1 MPGLKRTNTTG
12 VAALSDPVSAK
23 LYLWHKGLGR
33 LIVWGDCVLIW
44 GVDFRDRVC
53 LCVCACLCD
62 SGCKL
67 IQPSPAAAGQCCS
80 AALLPPRSLLSHR
93 GGLLTQHFCS
103 PTHSWKIPLPVHEL
117 SPLSLSLLSRDI
129 HMLLTSKTGD
139 VRRDEGGGDGRR

>member
-80 AALLPPRSLLSHR
+80 AALLPLRSLLSHR
-93 GGLLTQHFCS
+93 GVCSLSTSALQHTAGKF
-103 PTHSWKIPLPVHEL
+103 HFL
-117 SPLSLSLLSRDI
+117 STSCLLSLSLLSRDI

>member
-1 MPGLKRTNTTG
+1 MPGLKRANTTG

-23 LYLWHKGLGR
+23 LNLWHKGLGR

-44 GVDFRDRVC
+44 AWISGS
-53 LCVCACLCD
+53 CVFVFVCLCD

-80 AALLPPRSLLSHR
+80 AALLLLRSLLSHR

-117 SPLSLSLLSRDI
+117 SPLSLSPES
-129 HMLLTSKTGD
+129 
-139 VRRDEGGGDGRR
+139 